1 MAHANHTTTSRIA
14 RFETMV
20 AGNAGRPWIICP
32 VRFYGAQPPRKMDGN
47 PCTLSFTRSRRRKMN
62 IKKLIFDGE
71 GVTLDFKKTI
81 TSCEKIARTMSSFAN
96 NKGGR
101 LLIGVADDGTIKGVK
116 SEDEER
122 YMITKAAQLF
132 ARPALEPVFEEVYVD
147 DKLVLVV
154 EIPESDTKPHYALA
168 EDGKW
173 GAYVRV
179 KDKSVLASKIVVDV
193 LRHSADKSGILIEYS
208 TKEKALL
215 EYLAE
220 RERINVPE
228 YCKLLNLSRRS
239 A

>member
-1 MAHANHTTTSRIA
+1 
-14 RFETMV
+14 
-20 AGNAGRPWIICP
+20 
-32 VRFYGAQPPRKMDGN
+32 
-47 PCTLSFTRSRRRKMN
+47 MN
-62 IKKLIFDGE
+62 IKKTIFEGE

-81 TSCEKIARTMSSFAN
+81 TSCEKIARTMVSFAN

-122 YMITKAAQLF
+122 YMITRAAQMF
-132 ARPALEPVFEEVYVD
+132 SKPALEPKFEEIYVD

-173 GAYVRV
+173 WVYVRV

-193 LRHSADKSGILIEYS
+193 LRHQADSKGVLIEYS
-208 TKEKALL
+208 TNEKALL
-215 EYLAE
+215 QYLDE
-220 RERINVPE
+220 KQRINVQE
-228 YCKLLNLSRRS
+228 YCKLLKLSRRS
-239 A
+239 AQRILVNMVLSGVLRIHTTEKEEYYTAA